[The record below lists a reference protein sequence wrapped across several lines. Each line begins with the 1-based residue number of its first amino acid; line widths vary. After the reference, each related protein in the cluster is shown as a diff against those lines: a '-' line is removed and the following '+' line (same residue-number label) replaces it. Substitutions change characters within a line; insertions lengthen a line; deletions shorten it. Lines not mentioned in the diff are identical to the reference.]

1 LPDFLIRLA
10 NVSGTV
16 QFGEFAGKLENITL
30 EQDVSGVPVTF
41 AFSGENL
48 KGLKSVELDGEL
60 DHIDSSRS
68 KDVANL
74 QVGGYRLEDFILSES
89 KGLPIVLSEGLADLS
104 INASL
109 SGGAIEATI
118 VAGFQSIKV
127 STGLGADAGQ
137 LAQAVVLSFSDIEEL
152 NVVADISGTF
162 ESYDIRVSS
171 DLDRV
176 LKNAM
181 SKLVE
186 AQTDRF
192 AAELETAIMAN
203 LAGPMSNLTTSLGAF
218 DAIGDELTDR
228 LSEGTGLLNPSGKKS
243 GLPFGIKLPF

>member
-1 LPDFLIRLA
+1 
-10 NVSGTV
+10 
-16 QFGEFAGKLENITL
+16 
-30 EQDVSGVPVTF
+30 
-41 AFSGENL
+41 
-48 KGLKSVELDGEL
+48 
-60 DHIDSSRS
+60 
-68 KDVANL
+68 
-74 QVGGYRLEDFILSES
+74 
-89 KGLPIVLSEGLADLS
+89 LSEGLADLS
-104 INASL
+104 VNASL

-127 STGLGADAGQ
+127 STDLGADAGQ
-137 LAQAVVLSFSDIEEL
+137 LAQAVVLSLSDIEEL
-152 NVVADISGTF
+152 NVMAGISGTF
-162 ESYDIRVSS
+162 ESYDITVSS

-186 AQTDRF
+186 AQADRF
-192 AAELETAIMAN
+192 AAELEATIMEK
-203 LAGPMSNLTTSLGAF
+203 LAGPMSDLTTSLGGF